1 MGSVRS
7 ATLCLFPHRSLI
19 VKRPE
24 DDTPRSATE
33 TFNYFNYFT
42 EIEEEFVRR
51 RGKPMFISPLDW
63 ALVESWKNAGIPLHI
78 VLRAINEAFD
88 ALDARKHRFRKV
100 NSIFYCEQAV
110 ETTFAD
116 YRLSQVGSAPTDRPD
131 LQPQAQTERA
141 APTSAFSKETL
152 LAFINSSLRDLESA
166 VTRAQENENE
176 DVRQA
181 MARAQ
186 RRLHEIASEIEG
198 ARQISDEAL
207 EQDFD
212 AIDRMLL
219 QAASLSLGEKRMA
232 DLHREAEAQL
242 KAYKKKIDEKIYAK
256 TVENFINRRLREIH
270 LIPRLSLFYI

>member
-1 MGSVRS
+1 M
-7 ATLCLFPHRSLI
+7 
-19 VKRPE
+19 KRPK
-24 DDTPRSATE
+24 DDTPPSAPE

-88 ALDARKHRFRKV
+88 ALDVRKLRFRKV

-110 ETTFAD
+110 ETTFAE
-116 YRLSQVGSAPTDRPD
+116 YRLSQVGSAPTDGPD
-131 LQPQAQTERA
+131 LLPAPQTVRA
-141 APTSAFSKETL
+141 APSSAFSKETL
-152 LAFINSSLRDLESA
+152 LAFINSSLRDLETA
-166 VTRAQENENE
+166 VTRAQENESQ
-176 DVRQA
+176 DVIQA
-181 MARAQ
+181 MERAQ
-186 RRLHEIASEIEG
+186 RRLHEIAREIAG
-198 ARQISDEAL
+198 ASQVSDEAL

-219 QAASLSLGEKRMA
+219 KAATLSLGEQRMA
-232 DLHREAEAQL
+232 DLRLEAEAQL
-242 KAYKKKIDEKIYAK
+242 KVYKKKIDEKIYAK
-256 TVENFINRRLREIH
+256 TVENFIYRRLREIH

>member
-1 MGSVRS
+1 MKR
-7 ATLCLFPHRSLI
+7 AT
-19 VKRPE
+19 
-24 DDTPRSATE
+24 DDTPPGAPE

-88 ALDARKHRFRKV
+88 AVDVRKLRFRKV

-110 ETTFAD
+110 ETTFAE
-116 YRLSQVGSAPTDRPD
+116 YRLSQVGSAPTVGPD
-131 LQPQAQTERA
+131 PVPSPQIATA
-141 APTSAFSKETL
+141 TPTSAFSKETL
-152 LAFINSSLRDLESA
+152 LEFINSSLRDLDTA
-166 VTRAQENENE
+166 LTRAHEKESQE
-176 DVRQA
+176 VLQA
-181 MARAQ
+181 MERAQ
-186 RRLHEIASEIEG
+186 SRLHEIAREIAG
-198 ARQISDEAL
+198 ARQVSDEAL

-219 QAASLSLGEKRMA
+219 KAASLSLGEQRIA
-232 DLHREAEAQL
+232 DLRLEAEAQL
-242 KAYKKKIDEKIYAK
+242 KVYKKKIDEKIYAK